1 MKVKLILIYYL
12 IILTVHQLLVEL
24 MSKLILFVNQ
34 KMVEFY
40 ILKNN
45 NNKYLYIFSIY
56 LPVCLLF
63 NLFGFVCGFFVV
75 VVAVVYFC
83 LIMLFH
89 SSLETSFI
97 LICFNLK

>member
-63 NLFGFVCGFFVV
+63 NLFGFVCGFLWLLLLLLLLLFIFV
-75 VVAVVYFC
+75 
-83 LIMLFH
+83 
-89 SSLETSFI
+89 
-97 LICFNLK
+97 

>member
-1 MKVKLILIYYL
+1 MA
-12 IILTVHQLLVEL
+12 
-24 MSKLILFVNQ
+24 FV
-34 KMVEFY
+34 
-40 ILKNN
+40 
-45 NNKYLYIFSIY
+45 
-56 LPVCLLF
+56 
-63 NLFGFVCGFFVV
+63 VV